1 MTIEQRQY
9 DGAKRVFSTNGFG
22 TLSIHMPK
30 KENPDT
36 DLISF
41 TKINSIK
48 ILDLNVECRFLLG

>member
-1 MTIEQRQY
+1 MVLEQ
-9 DGAKRVFSTNGFG
+9 
-22 TLSIHMPK
+22 LSIHMQKKKKK

-41 TKINSIK
+41 TKTTSIK

>member
-1 MTIEQRQY
+1 MVLEQ
-9 DGAKRVFSTNGFG
+9 
-22 TLSIHMPK
+22 LSIHMPK